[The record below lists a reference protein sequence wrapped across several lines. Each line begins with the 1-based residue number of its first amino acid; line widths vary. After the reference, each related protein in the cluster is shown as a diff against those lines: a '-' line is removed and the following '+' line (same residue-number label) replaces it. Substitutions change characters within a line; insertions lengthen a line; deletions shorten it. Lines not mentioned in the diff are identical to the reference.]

1 MKRIILL
8 ALIGLMSATWASARG
23 DGRLRYAADE
33 IAARQVQAML
43 DGHRWAQVVR
53 IENKRPNSTLPAEA
67 WVTVFE
73 LGGRLWIYMPREG
86 TRSLSVYRGRLARDK
101 ANLRAVLKHLED
113 GYAGHEV
120 VVEDDR
126 ADAAMNLF
134 AQTEVTND
142 DIPNSCFVRSVAWFE
157 RLQGM
162 DAPVEDAHLLLY
174 FGGSGAA
181 RWGHTVLIYETLKG
195 LFVWDPNEPESA
207 RPVDVTRASD
217 ALALA
222 RRVSP
227 GPVRSRVEMAQ
238 QFDLL
243 PTAG

>member
-1 MKRIILL
+1 MKRFLLL

-23 DGRLRYAADE
+23 DAKLRYAADE

-43 DGHRWAQVVR
+43 DGHLWTQVVR
-53 IENKRPNSTLPAEA
+53 MENKRPNRTLPAES

-86 TRSLSVYRGRLARDK
+86 TRSLSVYRGRLTRDK
-101 ANLRAVLKHLED
+101 ANLRAVLKHLEE

-120 VVEDDR
+120 VVADDR

-134 AQTEVTND
+134 AETEVTND

-174 FGGSGAA
+174 FGGSGAS

-195 LFVWDPNEPESA
+195 LFVWDPNEPEAA
-207 RPVDVTRASD
+207 RPVDVKRVSD

-227 GPVRSRVEMAQ
+227 GTVRSRVEMAQ